1 LTSHVDDT
9 VGRTWRVGAKR
20 MGHHTLEVEEG
31 AVQVSPPFYHRVG
44 ADSRRYALL
53 HVETLVWPDHQ
64 PVKFECGICNLGKR
78 GVHSV

>member
-31 AVQVSPPFYHRVG
+31 AVQVSPSHCSIVQRVV
-44 ADSRRYALL
+44 ADSRRYA
-53 HVETLVWPDHQ
+53 
-64 PVKFECGICNLGKR
+64 
-78 GVHSV
+78 